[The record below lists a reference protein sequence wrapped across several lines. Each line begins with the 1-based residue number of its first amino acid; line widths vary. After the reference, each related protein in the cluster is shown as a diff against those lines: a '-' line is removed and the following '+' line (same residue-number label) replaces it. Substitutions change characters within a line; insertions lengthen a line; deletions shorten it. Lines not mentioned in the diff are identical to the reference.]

1 MKISVQSLFDDYE
14 ENTIE
19 LNRETD
25 TRRILDKTME
35 KLPKRGKKRTL
46 RIVLAAAAA
55 IAVLCGAAAI
65 THYAAISK
73 EEKSYTLTIPTQTPA
88 GHLVEKEYVIHN
100 DNSIRFDAQG
110 KTDGYY
116 CGLQLG
122 WLPEAKTSV
131 LGTLGEL
138 LQSCENDTYTA
149 LSAEDIQ
156 QANGLLTRGDF
167 WFEPSDENGTE
178 SYSIS
183 CLSANWVAGV
193 DLLMAGDDGTIVK
206 EGMINDLSAT
216 WVDCTITSKNP
227 DTLEVE
233 PLTTTHYLLLYDPD
247 KLCVVVLWGDDISI
261 CEKIAENLTIV
272 QTDIPT
278 PAPSRDFLWIGGV
291 G

>member
-100 DNSIRFDAQG
+100 DNSIRFDTQG

-149 LSAEDIQ
+149 LSTEDVQ
-156 QANGLLTRGDF
+156 QATSLFHRGDF
-167 WFEPSDENGTE
+167 WFAQDNE
-178 SYSIS
+178 SCSIS

-193 DLLMAGDDGTIVK
+193 DLLMAGDDGMIVK
-206 EGMINDLSAT
+206 EGMINGLSAT

>member
-65 THYAAISK
+65 THYAAISQ

-100 DNSIRFDAQG
+100 DNSIRFDTQG

-122 WLPEAKTSV
+122 WLPDAKASI

-138 LQSCENDTYTA
+138 LQSCGEDTYAA
-149 LSAEDIQ
+149 LSTEDVQ
-156 QANGLLTRGDF
+156 QATSLFHRGDF
-167 WFEPSDENGTE
+167 WFAQDNE
-178 SYSIS
+178 SCSIS

-206 EGMINDLSAT
+206 EGMINGLSAT
-216 WVDCTITSKNP
+216 WVDCTIPSKNP

>member
-65 THYAAISK
+65 THYAAISQ

-88 GHLVEKEYVIHN
+88 GHLVEKEYMIHN
-100 DNSIRFDAQG
+100 DNSIRFDTQG

-149 LSAEDIQ
+149 LSAEDMQ
-156 QANGLLTRGDF
+156 QANSLFHRGDF
-167 WFEPSDENGTE
+167 WFAQENE
-178 SYSIS
+178 SCSIS

-206 EGMINDLSAT
+206 EGMINGLSAT

>member
-14 ENTIE
+14 ENTVE
-19 LNRETD
+19 LSRETD
-25 TRRILDKTME
+25 ARRILDKTME

-65 THYAAISK
+65 THYAAISQ

-100 DNSIRFDAQG
+100 DNSIRFDTQG

-122 WLPEAKTSV
+122 WLPDAKASI
-131 LGTLGEL
+131 LGTLGDL
-138 LQSCENDTYTA
+138 LQSCGEDTYAA
-149 LSAEDIQ
+149 LSTEDVQ
-156 QANGLLTRGDF
+156 QATSLFHRGDF
-167 WFEPSDENGTE
+167 WFAQDNE
-178 SYSIS
+178 SCSIS

-206 EGMINDLSAT
+206 EGMINGLSAT

>member
-35 KLPKRGKKRTL
+35 KLPNRGKKRTL

-65 THYAAISK
+65 THYAAISQ

-100 DNSIRFDAQG
+100 DNSIRFDTQG

-116 CGLQLG
+116 CGLQLS
-122 WLPEAKTSV
+122 WLPDAKASI
-131 LGTLGEL
+131 LGTLGDL
-138 LQSCENDTYTA
+138 LQSCGEDTYAA
-149 LSAEDIQ
+149 LSTEDVQ
-156 QANGLLTRGDF
+156 QATSLFHRGDF
-167 WFEPSDENGTE
+167 WFAQDNE
-178 SYSIS
+178 SCSIS

-193 DLLMAGDDGTIVK
+193 DLLLVGDEGPIVK
-206 EGMINDLSAT
+206 EGMINGLSAT
-216 WVDCTITSKNP
+216 WVDCIITSKNP
-227 DTLEVE
+227 DTLEE
-233 PLTTTHYLLLYDPD
+233 ESLTTHYLLLYDPD
-247 KLCVVVLWGDDISI
+247 KLCVVVLWGDDIEV
-261 CEKIAENLTIV
+261 CEKIAENLTVV
-272 QTDIPT
+272 QTGIPT

>member
-65 THYAAISK
+65 THYAAISQ

-100 DNSIRFDAQG
+100 DNSIRFDTQG

-122 WLPEAKTSV
+122 WLPDAKASI
-131 LGTLGEL
+131 LGTLGDL
-138 LQSCENDTYTA
+138 LQSCGEDTYAA
-149 LSAEDIQ
+149 LSTEDVQ
-156 QANGLLTRGDF
+156 QATSLFHRGDF
-167 WFEPSDENGTE
+167 WFAQDNE
-178 SYSIS
+178 SCSIS

-206 EGMINDLSAT
+206 EGMINGLSAT

>member
-1 MKISVQSLFDDYE
+1 M
-14 ENTIE
+14 
-19 LNRETD
+19 
-25 TRRILDKTME
+25 
-35 KLPKRGKKRTL
+35 
-46 RIVLAAAAA
+46 
-55 IAVLCGAAAI
+55 
-65 THYAAISK
+65 
-73 EEKSYTLTIPTQTPA
+73 
-88 GHLVEKEYVIHN
+88 
-100 DNSIRFDAQG
+100 
-110 KTDGYY
+110 
-116 CGLQLG
+116 
-122 WLPEAKTSV
+122 
-131 LGTLGEL
+131 
-138 LQSCENDTYTA
+138 
-149 LSAEDIQ
+149 Q
-156 QANGLLTRGDF
+156 QANSLFHRGDF
-167 WFEPSDENGTE
+167 WFAQDNE
-178 SYSIS
+178 SCSIS

-206 EGMINDLSAT
+206 EGMINGLSAT

>member
-14 ENTIE
+14 ENTVE
-19 LNRETD
+19 LSRETD
-25 TRRILDKTME
+25 TRRILDKTMG

-65 THYAAISK
+65 THYAAISQ

-100 DNSIRFDAQG
+100 DNSIRFDTQG

-122 WLPEAKTSV
+122 WLPDAKASI
-131 LGTLGEL
+131 LGTLGDL
-138 LQSCENDTYTA
+138 LQSCGEDTYAA
-149 LSAEDIQ
+149 LSTEDVQ
-156 QANGLLTRGDF
+156 QATSLFHRGDF
-167 WFEPSDENGTE
+167 WFAQDNE
-178 SYSIS
+178 SCSIS

-206 EGMINDLSAT
+206 EGMINGLSAT

>member
-65 THYAAISK
+65 THYAAISQ

-100 DNSIRFDAQG
+100 DNSIRFDTQG

-116 CGLQLG
+116 CGLQLS
-122 WLPEAKTSV
+122 WLPDAKASI
-131 LGTLGEL
+131 LGTLGDL
-138 LQSCENDTYTA
+138 LQSCGEDTYAA
-149 LSAEDIQ
+149 LSTEDVH
-156 QANGLLTRGDF
+156 QATSLFHRGDF
-167 WFEPSDENGTE
+167 WFAQDNE
-178 SYSIS
+178 SCSIS

-206 EGMINDLSAT
+206 EGMINGLSAT

>member
-1 MKISVQSLFDDYE
+1 MKISVQSLFDEYE

-19 LNRETD
+19 LSRETD

-35 KLPKRGKKRTL
+35 KLPKRGRKRTL

-65 THYAAISK
+65 THYAAISQ
-73 EEKSYTLTIPTQTPA
+73 EEKSYTATIPTQTPA

-100 DNSIRFDAQG
+100 DNSIRFDTQG

-122 WLPEAKTSV
+122 WLPEAKASI
-131 LGTLGEL
+131 LGTLGDL
-138 LQSCENDTYTA
+138 LQSCDENTYAA
-149 LSAEDIQ
+149 LSTEDVQ
-156 QANGLLTRGDF
+156 QATSLFHRGDF
-167 WFEPSDENGTE
+167 WFAQDNE
-178 SYSIS
+178 SCSIS

-193 DLLMAGDDGTIVK
+193 DLLLVGDEGTIVK
-206 EGMINDLSAT
+206 EGMINGLSAT
-216 WVDCTITSKNP
+216 WVDCTIASKNP

-233 PLTTTHYLLLYDPD
+233 PLTTHYLLLYDPD
-247 KLCVVVLWGDDISI
+247 KLCVVVLWGDDISV
-261 CEKIAENLTIV
+261 CEKIAENLTVV

>member
-19 LNRETD
+19 LSRETD
-25 TRRILDKTME
+25 TRRILDKTMD

-65 THYAAISK
+65 THYAAISQ
-73 EEKSYTLTIPTQTPA
+73 EEKSYTVTIPTQTPA
-88 GHLVEKEYVIHN
+88 GHLVDKEYVIHN
-100 DNSIRFDAQG
+100 DNSIRFDTQG

-122 WLPEAKTSV
+122 WLPEAKTSI

-138 LQSCENDTYTA
+138 LQSCENDTYAA

-156 QANGLLTRGDF
+156 QANGLFTRGDF

-178 SYSIS
+178 SYSVM

-206 EGMINDLSAT
+206 EGMINGLSAT

-233 PLTTTHYLLLYDPD
+233 PLATTHYLLLYDPD
-247 KLCVVVLWGDDISI
+247 KLCVVVLWGDDISV
-261 CEKIAENLTIV
+261 CEKIAENLTVV

>member
-65 THYAAISK
+65 THYAAISQ

-100 DNSIRFDAQG
+100 DNSIRFDTQD

-149 LSAEDIQ
+149 LSAEDMQ
-156 QANGLLTRGDF
+156 QANSLFHRGDF
-167 WFEPSDENGTE
+167 WFAQDNE
-178 SYSIS
+178 SCSIS

-206 EGMINDLSAT
+206 EGMINGLSAT

>member
-46 RIVLAAAAA
+46 RIVLAAAVA

-65 THYAAISK
+65 THYAAISQ

-100 DNSIRFDAQG
+100 DNSIRFDTQG

-149 LSAEDIQ
+149 LSAEDVQ
-156 QANGLLTRGDF
+156 QATSLFHRGDF
-167 WFEPSDENGTE
+167 WFAQDNE
-178 SYSIS
+178 SCSIS

-206 EGMINDLSAT
+206 EGMINGLSAT

>member
-1 MKISVQSLFDDYE
+1 MKISVQSLFDDYD

-65 THYAAISK
+65 THYAAISQ

-100 DNSIRFDAQG
+100 DNSIRFDTQG
-110 KTDGYY
+110 MTDGYY

-122 WLPEAKTSV
+122 WLPDAKASI
-131 LGTLGEL
+131 LGTLGDL
-138 LQSCENDTYTA
+138 LQSCGEDTYAA
-149 LSAEDIQ
+149 LSTEDVQ
-156 QANGLLTRGDF
+156 QATSLFHRGDF
-167 WFEPSDENGTE
+167 WFAQDNE
-178 SYSIS
+178 SCSIS

-206 EGMINDLSAT
+206 EGMINGLSAT

>member
-25 TRRILDKTME
+25 TRRILGKTME

-65 THYAAISK
+65 THYAAISQ

-100 DNSIRFDAQG
+100 DNSIRFDTQG

-122 WLPEAKTSV
+122 WLPDAKASI
-131 LGTLGEL
+131 LGTLGDL
-138 LQSCENDTYTA
+138 LQSCGEDTYAA
-149 LSAEDIQ
+149 LSTEDVQ
-156 QANGLLTRGDF
+156 QATSLFHRGDF
-167 WFEPSDENGTE
+167 WFAQDNE
-178 SYSIS
+178 SCSIS

-206 EGMINDLSAT
+206 EGMINGLSAT

>member
-14 ENTIE
+14 ENTVE
-19 LNRETD
+19 LNREAD

-65 THYAAISK
+65 THYAAISQ

-100 DNSIRFDAQG
+100 DNSIRFDTQG
-110 KTDGYY
+110 KMDGYY

-122 WLPEAKTSV
+122 WLPDAKTSI
-131 LGTLGEL
+131 LGTLGDL
-138 LQSCENDTYTA
+138 LQSCGEDTYAA
-149 LSAEDIQ
+149 LSTEDVQ
-156 QANGLLTRGDF
+156 QATSLFHRGDF
-167 WFEPSDENGTE
+167 WFAQDNE
-178 SYSIS
+178 SCSIS

-206 EGMINDLSAT
+206 EGMINGLSAT

>member
-1 MKISVQSLFDDYE
+1 MQSLFDDYE

-65 THYAAISK
+65 THYAAISQ

-100 DNSIRFDAQG
+100 DNSIRFDTQG

-122 WLPEAKTSV
+122 WLPDAKASI
-131 LGTLGEL
+131 LGTLGDL
-138 LQSCENDTYTA
+138 LQSCGEDTYAA
-149 LSAEDIQ
+149 LSTEDVH
-156 QANGLLTRGDF
+156 QATSLFHRGDF
-167 WFEPSDENGTE
+167 WFAQDNE
-178 SYSIS
+178 SCSIS

-206 EGMINDLSAT
+206 EGMINGLSAT

>member
-100 DNSIRFDAQG
+100 DNSIRFDTQG

-149 LSAEDIQ
+149 LSAEDMQ
-156 QANGLLTRGDF
+156 QATSLFHRGDF
-167 WFEPSDENGTE
+167 WFAQDNE
-178 SYSIS
+178 SCSIS

-206 EGMINDLSAT
+206 EGMINGLSAT

>member
-65 THYAAISK
+65 THYAAISQ

-88 GHLVEKEYVIHN
+88 GHLLEKEYVIHN
-100 DNSIRFDAQG
+100 DNSIRFDTQG

-149 LSAEDIQ
+149 LSAEDMQ
-156 QANGLLTRGDF
+156 QANSLFHRGDF
-167 WFEPSDENGTE
+167 WFAQDNE
-178 SYSIS
+178 SCSIS

-206 EGMINDLSAT
+206 EGMINGLSAT

>member
-100 DNSIRFDAQG
+100 DNSIRFDTQG

-122 WLPEAKTSV
+122 WLPDAKASI
-131 LGTLGEL
+131 LGTLGDL
-138 LQSCENDTYTA
+138 LQSCGEDTYAA
-149 LSAEDIQ
+149 LSTEDVQ
-156 QANGLLTRGDF
+156 QATSLFHRGDF
-167 WFEPSDENGTE
+167 WFAQDNE
-178 SYSIS
+178 SCSIS

-206 EGMINDLSAT
+206 EGMINGLSAT

>member
-65 THYAAISK
+65 THYAAISQ
-73 EEKSYTLTIPTQTPA
+73 EEKSYTLTIPTQTPV

-100 DNSIRFDAQG
+100 DNSIRFDTQG

-122 WLPEAKTSV
+122 WLPDAKASI
-131 LGTLGEL
+131 LGTLGDL
-138 LQSCENDTYTA
+138 LQSCGEDTYAA
-149 LSAEDIQ
+149 LSTEDVQ
-156 QANGLLTRGDF
+156 QATSLFHRGDF
-167 WFEPSDENGTE
+167 WFAQDNE
-178 SYSIS
+178 SCSIS

-206 EGMINDLSAT
+206 EGMINGLSAT

>member
-100 DNSIRFDAQG
+100 DNSIRFDTQG

-149 LSAEDIQ
+149 LSAEDMQ
-156 QANGLLTRGDF
+156 QANSLFHRSDF
-167 WFEPSDENGTE
+167 WFAQDNE
-178 SYSIS
+178 SCSIS

-206 EGMINDLSAT
+206 EGMINGLSAT

>member
-100 DNSIRFDAQG
+100 DNSIRFDTQG

-149 LSAEDIQ
+149 LSAEDVQ
-156 QANGLLTRGDF
+156 QATSLFHRGDF
-167 WFEPSDENGTE
+167 WFAQDNE
-178 SYSIS
+178 SCSIS

-193 DLLMAGDDGTIVK
+193 DLLMVGDDGTIVK
-206 EGMINDLSAT
+206 EGMINGLSAT

>member
-25 TRRILDKTME
+25 TCRILDKTME

-65 THYAAISK
+65 THYAAISQ

-100 DNSIRFDAQG
+100 DNSIRFDTQG

-122 WLPEAKTSV
+122 WLPDAKASI

-138 LQSCENDTYTA
+138 LQSCGEDTYAA
-149 LSAEDIQ
+149 LSTEDVQ
-156 QANGLLTRGDF
+156 QATSLFHRGDF
-167 WFEPSDENGTE
+167 WFAQDNE
-178 SYSIS
+178 SCSIS

-206 EGMINDLSAT
+206 EGMINGLSAT

>member
-65 THYAAISK
+65 THYAAISQ
-73 EEKSYTLTIPTQTPA
+73 EEKSYILTIPTQTPA

-100 DNSIRFDAQG
+100 DNSIRFDTQG

-122 WLPEAKTSV
+122 WLPDAKASI
-131 LGTLGEL
+131 LGTLGDL
-138 LQSCENDTYTA
+138 LQSCGEDTYAA
-149 LSAEDIQ
+149 LSTEDVQ
-156 QANGLLTRGDF
+156 QATSLFHRGDF
-167 WFEPSDENGTE
+167 WFAQDNE
-178 SYSIS
+178 SCSIS

-206 EGMINDLSAT
+206 EGMINGLSAT

>member
-149 LSAEDIQ
+149 LSAEDMQ
-156 QANGLLTRGDF
+156 QANSLFHRGDF
-167 WFEPSDENGTE
+167 WFAQDNE
-178 SYSIS
+178 SCSIS
-183 CLSANWVAGV
+183 CLSANWVTGV

-206 EGMINDLSAT
+206 EGMINGLSAT

>member
-14 ENTIE
+14 ENTVE
-19 LNRETD
+19 LNREAD

-65 THYAAISK
+65 THYAAISQ

-100 DNSIRFDAQG
+100 DNSIRFDTQG
-110 KTDGYY
+110 KMDGYY

-122 WLPEAKTSV
+122 WLPDAKTSI
-131 LGTLGEL
+131 LGTLGDL
-138 LQSCENDTYTA
+138 LQSCGEDTYAA
-149 LSAEDIQ
+149 LSTEDVQ
-156 QANGLLTRGDF
+156 QATSLFHRGDF
-167 WFEPSDENGTE
+167 WFAQDNE
-178 SYSIS
+178 SCSIS

-206 EGMINDLSAT
+206 EGMINGLSAT
-216 WVDCTITSKNP
+216 WVDCTIPSKNP

>member
-1 MKISVQSLFDDYE
+1 MQSLFDDYE
-14 ENTIE
+14 ENTVE
-19 LNRETD
+19 LSRETD
-25 TRRILDKTME
+25 ARRILDKTME

-65 THYAAISK
+65 THYAAISQ

-100 DNSIRFDAQG
+100 DNSIRFDTQG

-122 WLPEAKTSV
+122 WLPDAKASI
-131 LGTLGEL
+131 LGTLGDL
-138 LQSCENDTYTA
+138 LQSCGEDTYAA
-149 LSAEDIQ
+149 LSTEDVQ
-156 QANGLLTRGDF
+156 QATSLFHRGDF
-167 WFEPSDENGTE
+167 WFAQDNE
-178 SYSIS
+178 SCSIS

-206 EGMINDLSAT
+206 EGMINGLSAT

>member
-65 THYAAISK
+65 THYAAISQ

-100 DNSIRFDAQG
+100 DNSIRFDTQG

-149 LSAEDIQ
+149 LSAEDVQ
-156 QANGLLTRGDF
+156 QATSLFHRGDF
-167 WFEPSDENGTE
+167 WFAQDNE
-178 SYSIS
+178 SCSIS

-206 EGMINDLSAT
+206 EGMINGLSAT

>member
-65 THYAAISK
+65 VHYAAISQ

-100 DNSIRFDAQG
+100 DNSIRFDTQG

-122 WLPEAKTSV
+122 WLPDAKTSI

-149 LSAEDIQ
+149 LSAEDMQ
-156 QANGLLTRGDF
+156 QATSLFHRGDF
-167 WFEPSDENGTE
+167 WFAQDNE
-178 SYSIS
+178 SCSIS

-206 EGMINDLSAT
+206 EGMINGLSAT

-233 PLTTTHYLLLYDPD
+233 SLTTTHYLLLYDPD

>member
-65 THYAAISK
+65 THYAAISQ

-100 DNSIRFDAQG
+100 DNSIRFDTQG

-122 WLPEAKTSV
+122 WLPDAKASI

-138 LQSCENDTYTA
+138 LQSCGEDTYAA
-149 LSAEDIQ
+149 LSTEDVQ
-156 QANGLLTRGDF
+156 QATSLFHRGDF
-167 WFEPSDENGTE
+167 WFAQDNE
-178 SYSIS
+178 SCSIS

-206 EGMINDLSAT
+206 EGMINGLSAT

>member
-1 MKISVQSLFDDYE
+1 MKISVQNLFDDYE

-65 THYAAISK
+65 THYAAISQ

-100 DNSIRFDAQG
+100 DNSIRFDTQG

-122 WLPEAKTSV
+122 WLPDAKASI
-131 LGTLGEL
+131 LGTLGDL
-138 LQSCENDTYTA
+138 LQSCGEDTYAA
-149 LSAEDIQ
+149 LSTEDVQ
-156 QANGLLTRGDF
+156 QATSLFHRGDF
-167 WFEPSDENGTE
+167 WFAQDNE
-178 SYSIS
+178 SCSIS

-206 EGMINDLSAT
+206 EGMINGLSAT

>member
-65 THYAAISK
+65 THYAAISQ

-100 DNSIRFDAQG
+100 DNSIRFDTQG

-149 LSAEDIQ
+149 LSAEDMQ
-156 QANGLLTRGDF
+156 QANSLFHRGDF
-167 WFEPSDENGTE
+167 WFAQDNE
-178 SYSIS
+178 SCSIS

-206 EGMINDLSAT
+206 EGMINGLSAT

>member
-65 THYAAISK
+65 THYAAISQ

-100 DNSIRFDAQG
+100 DNSIRFDTQG

-116 CGLQLG
+116 CGLQLS
-122 WLPEAKTSV
+122 WLPDAKASI
-131 LGTLGEL
+131 LGTLGDL
-138 LQSCENDTYTA
+138 LQSCGEDTYAA
-149 LSAEDIQ
+149 LSTEDVQ
-156 QANGLLTRGDF
+156 QATSLFHRGDF
-167 WFEPSDENGTE
+167 WFAQDNE
-178 SYSIS
+178 SCSIS

-206 EGMINDLSAT
+206 EGMINGLSAT

>member
-55 IAVLCGAAAI
+55 IAMLCGAAAI
-65 THYAAISK
+65 THYAAISQ

-88 GHLVEKEYVIHN
+88 GHLVEKEYMIHN
-100 DNSIRFDAQG
+100 DNSIRFDTQG

-149 LSAEDIQ
+149 LSAEDMQ
-156 QANGLLTRGDF
+156 QATSLFHRGDF
-167 WFEPSDENGTE
+167 WFAQDNE
-178 SYSIS
+178 SCSIS

-206 EGMINDLSAT
+206 EGMINGLSAT

>member
-100 DNSIRFDAQG
+100 DNSIRFDTQG

-149 LSAEDIQ
+149 LSTEDVQ
-156 QANGLLTRGDF
+156 QATSLFHRGDF
-167 WFEPSDENGTE
+167 WFAQDNE
-178 SYSIS
+178 SCSIS

-206 EGMINDLSAT
+206 EGMINGLSAT

>member
-25 TRRILDKTME
+25 TRRILDKTMG

-65 THYAAISK
+65 THYAAISQ

-100 DNSIRFDAQG
+100 DNSIRFDTQG

-122 WLPEAKTSV
+122 WLPDAKASI
-131 LGTLGEL
+131 LGTLGDL
-138 LQSCENDTYTA
+138 LQSCGEDTYAA
-149 LSAEDIQ
+149 LSTEDVQ
-156 QANGLLTRGDF
+156 QATSLFHRGDF
-167 WFEPSDENGTE
+167 WFAQDNE
-178 SYSIS
+178 SCSIS

-206 EGMINDLSAT
+206 EGMINGLSAT

-233 PLTTTHYLLLYDPD
+233 PLTATHYLLLYDPD